1 MNPKKN
7 SAIGELAKNVDIAI
21 AQERKINEDIHE
33 CKGKVTCNIG
43 KIIEEIRNDSG
54 DLPYRFGLRY
64 RHMKGYQL

>member
-21 AQERKINEDIHE
+21 AQERKINEDIHA

-43 KIIEEIRNDSG
+43 KIIEEIKNDSG
-54 DLPYRFGLRY
+54 D
-64 RHMKGYQL
+64 